1 VPLSKY
7 HGKGFVVIVVSA
19 KRTRIFRGTA
29 YVEDADSTAATL
41 HHVSGRPDLRR
52 SQILRIAGKG
62 SSKENGYPEFIIGQE
77 SKDRIEPDMEHGCD
91 YRISITLASGAGSH
105 E

>member
-1 VPLSKY
+1 
-7 HGKGFVVIVVSA
+7 
-19 KRTRIFRGTA
+19 
-29 YVEDADSTAATL
+29 
-41 HHVSGRPDLRR
+41 
-52 SQILRIAGKG
+52 LRIAGKG